1 MPFVLSAHMAATES
15 NNYGNTRA
23 KSEDTCKDRKT
34 DHHSNGLGRGF
45 SGACMCALR
54 EGESVCE
61 CVCVC
66 VRERE
71 REKVTQYSA
80 EFIIHVQA
88 YTCTHAVLQLHDIV
102 LLYMVQTQ
110 HTHLLQFVGIGQ

>member
-34 DHHSNGLGRGF
+34 DHHSIGLGRGF

-66 VRERE
+66 V
-71 REKVTQYSA
+71 
-80 EFIIHVQA
+80 
-88 YTCTHAVLQLHDIV
+88 
-102 LLYMVQTQ
+102 
-110 HTHLLQFVGIGQ
+110 